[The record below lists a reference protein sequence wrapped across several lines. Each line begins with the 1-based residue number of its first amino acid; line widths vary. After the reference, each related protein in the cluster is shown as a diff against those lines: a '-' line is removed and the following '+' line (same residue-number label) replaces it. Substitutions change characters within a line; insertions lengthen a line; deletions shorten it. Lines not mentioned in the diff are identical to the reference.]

1 MEREVIEMTEGKDTK
16 LEGQEQARIVVGVDG
31 SECAGRAL
39 DFAAHAAARWDAILE
54 VVAVFGIPP
63 VAGLSLVVLDPFEDA
78 AGQILDSAMAQVAA
92 SEPSVVAKGEC
103 HYGNAAQILLARSQ
117 DAVLLVVGS
126 RGRGEVKSLVLG
138 SVSEDCVHRASC
150 PVTVVH

>member
-1 MEREVIEMTEGKDTK
+1 MELEVIDMAEGNDTR
-16 LEGQEQARIVVGVDG
+16 LEGHGQARIVVGVDG

-63 VAGLSLVVLDPFEDA
+63 VAGLSLVVLDPFEDP
-78 AGQILDSAMAQVAA
+78 AGQTLDAALAQVAA
-92 SEPSVVAKGEC
+92 CEPSVITKGEC
-103 HYGNAAQILLARSQ
+103 HYGNAAPALMAQSKG
-117 DAVLLVVGS
+117 AVLLVVGS
-126 RGRGEVKSLVLG
+126 RGRGEVTSLVLG
-138 SVSEDCVHRASC
+138 SVSEECVHRASC

>member
-1 MEREVIEMTEGKDTK
+1 VIEMTEGTDTK
-16 LEGQEQARIVVGVDG
+16 PEGGEQARIVVGVDG

-54 VVAVFGIPP
+54 VVAVFGMPP

-78 AGQILDSAMAQVAA
+78 AGQTMDSALAQVAA
-92 SEPSVVAKGEC
+92 CEPSVIAKGER
-103 HYGNAAQILLARSQ
+103 HYGSAPRILMARSEG
-117 DAVLLVVGS
+117 AVLLVVGS
-126 RGRGEVKSLVLG
+126 RGRGEGSGLVLG
-138 SVSEDCVHRASC
+138 SVSEACVHRASC